1 MSDSRL
7 LPTGSSPLEVA
18 AAKACAEIE
27 KTPVSIREL
36 WNPDTCPANL
46 LPWLAWSFSVDRWD
60 DKWPEATKRAVIRDA
75 YFIHCHKG
83 TIGAIRRV
91 VEPLGYLIEV
101 REWWQLNEEPGTF
114 RIVVG
119 VLEQGITEEMYQ
131 ELERLVADAK
141 PATGVKPRILGVPGL
156 DTKEVAVALAS
167 VCQKLRAFGYI
178 SAWGCKTISEV
189 KAYRQNFSQRELMVI
204 WPDFLAW
211 DTVTSTTATA
221 YATARALGLRAKID
235 QEQGWHKTLSNVGV
249 NGVTGISA
257 SVFWDLQESGTD
269 ADLLNESGVTT
280 LIRRDGFRFWGN
292 RTCSDDPLFLFE
304 NYTRTAQ
311 VLADTMAEAHMWAV
325 DKPIT
330 ATLIRDIVDGIN
342 AKFRELK
349 TNGYIVDATCWFS
362 EESNDGETLKAGKL
376 YIDYDYTPVPP
387 LENLTLR
394 QRITDKYLANLVTS
408 VNSN

>member
-7 LPTGSSPLEVA
+7 LPTGSSLLEVA

-141 PATGVKPRILGVPGL
+141 PATVPALMTSCSSLKTTPAPRRCWP
-156 DTKEVAVALAS
+156 TRW
-167 VCQKLRAFGYI
+167 LR
-178 SAWGCKTISEV
+178 
-189 KAYRQNFSQRELMVI
+189 
-204 WPDFLAW
+204 
-211 DTVTSTTATA
+211 
-221 YATARALGLRAKID
+221 
-235 QEQGWHKTLSNVGV
+235 
-249 NGVTGISA
+249 
-257 SVFWDLQESGTD
+257 
-269 ADLLNESGVTT
+269 
-280 LIRRDGFRFWGN
+280 
-292 RTCSDDPLFLFE
+292 RTCGRWTSPS
-304 NYTRTAQ
+304 
-311 VLADTMAEAHMWAV
+311 
-325 DKPIT
+325 P
-330 ATLIRDIVDGIN
+330 
-342 AKFRELK
+342 
-349 TNGYIVDATCWFS
+349 
-362 EESNDGETLKAGKL
+362 
-376 YIDYDYTPVPP
+376 
-387 LENLTLR
+387 
-394 QRITDKYLANLVTS
+394 QR
-408 VNSN
+408 

>member
-60 DKWPEATKRAVIRDA
+60 DKWPEATKRAVICDA

-141 PATGVKPRILGVPGL
+141 PASRHLTG
-156 DTKEVAVALAS
+156 LA
-167 VCQKLRAFGYI
+167 I
-178 SAWGCKTISEV
+178 S
-189 KAYRQNFSQRELMVI
+189 L
-204 WPDFLAW
+204 
-211 DTVTSTTATA
+211 STTGNIFAGA
-221 YATARALGLRAKID
+221 GCYHGDAL
-235 QEQGWHKTLSNVGV
+235 TVY
-249 NGVTGISA
+249 
-257 SVFWDLQESGTD
+257 
-269 ADLLNESGVTT
+269 
-280 LIRRDGFRFWGN
+280 
-292 RTCSDDPLFLFE
+292 P
-304 NYTRTAQ
+304 
-311 VLADTMAEAHMWAV
+311 
-325 DKPIT
+325 
-330 ATLIRDIVDGIN
+330 
-342 AKFRELK
+342 
-349 TNGYIVDATCWFS
+349 
-362 EESNDGETLKAGKL
+362 
-376 YIDYDYTPVPP
+376 YTPEAIIVGGDYFHK
-387 LENLTLR
+387 R
-394 QRITDKYLANLVTS
+394 
-408 VNSN
+408 

>member
-18 AAKACAEIE
+18 AARACAEIE

-60 DKWPEATKRAVIRDA
+60 DKWPEATKRAVIHDA

-141 PATGVKPRILGVPGL
+141 PASRHLTG
-156 DTKEVAVALAS
+156 LA
-167 VCQKLRAFGYI
+167 I
-178 SAWGCKTISEV
+178 S
-189 KAYRQNFSQRELMVI
+189 L
-204 WPDFLAW
+204 
-211 DTVTSTTATA
+211 STT
-221 YATARALGLRAKID
+221 
-235 QEQGWHKTLSNVGV
+235 
-249 NGVTGISA
+249 
-257 SVFWDLQESGTD
+257 
-269 ADLLNESGVTT
+269 
-280 LIRRDGFRFWGN
+280 GN
-292 RTCSDDPLFLFE
+292 IF
-304 NYTRTAQ
+304 
-311 VLADTMAEAHMWAV
+311 
-325 DKPIT
+325 
-330 ATLIRDIVDGIN
+330 
-342 AKFRELK
+342 
-349 TNGYIVDATCWFS
+349 
-362 EESNDGETLKAGKL
+362 AGAGC
-376 YIDYDYTPVPP
+376 YHG
-387 LENLTLR
+387 
-394 QRITDKYLANLVTS
+394 
-408 VNSN
+408 

>member
-18 AAKACAEIE
+18 AARACAEIE

-141 PATGVKPRILGVPGL
+141 PASRHLTG
-156 DTKEVAVALAS
+156 LA
-167 VCQKLRAFGYI
+167 I
-178 SAWGCKTISEV
+178 S
-189 KAYRQNFSQRELMVI
+189 L
-204 WPDFLAW
+204 
-211 DTVTSTTATA
+211 STTGNIFAGA
-221 YATARALGLRAKID
+221 GCYHGDAL
-235 QEQGWHKTLSNVGV
+235 TVY
-249 NGVTGISA
+249 
-257 SVFWDLQESGTD
+257 
-269 ADLLNESGVTT
+269 
-280 LIRRDGFRFWGN
+280 
-292 RTCSDDPLFLFE
+292 P
-304 NYTRTAQ
+304 
-311 VLADTMAEAHMWAV
+311 
-325 DKPIT
+325 
-330 ATLIRDIVDGIN
+330 
-342 AKFRELK
+342 
-349 TNGYIVDATCWFS
+349 
-362 EESNDGETLKAGKL
+362 
-376 YIDYDYTPVPP
+376 YTPEAIIVGGDYFPASAAYFHERRS
-387 LENLTLR
+387 LNNFHR
-394 QRITDKYLANLVTS
+394 DRVITFEQIAE
-408 VNSN
+408 